1 MAQSSV
7 TNKKKSPLEW
17 VIIIGLALAFAS
29 VWLLAHWHLSREPPY
44 HKGPGS
50 VGYPEPE
57 QSVNE

>member
-29 VWLLAHWHLSREPPY
+29 VWLLAHCHLSREPPY

-57 QSVNE
+57 QSGNE